1 MTGGRRAASSLA
13 WVAVF
18 SVAFAF
24 VEASVVIY
32 LRALYYPE
40 GFAFPLKLIPPGY
53 LRVEIA
59 REAATIIMLG
69 TLAIIAGR
77 RPWERFGF
85 FLFAFGVWD
94 IAFYGWLLGTV
105 GWPGSL
111 FDWDILFLIPL
122 PWIGPVIA
130 PVAISLLMTV
140 FGGMVVLRSAGE
152 RPFHPGALSWAL
164 GVVGT
169 ALILYSFM
177 ADTDA
182 GMRGGNPAPYH
193 YWLLAAGL
201 AAYITGFVFASR
213 ASPSLP
219 GSGNSTQ

>member
-1 MTGGRRAASSLA
+1 MNRQKRAGATLA

-40 GFAFPLKLIPPGY
+40 GFAFPLKLIPAGY

-59 REAATIIMLG
+59 REAATIIMLAALG
-69 TLAIIAGR
+69 VIAGW
-77 RPWERFGF
+77 RPWEKFGF
-85 FLFAFGVWD
+85 FLFAFGIWD
-94 IAFYGWLLGTV
+94 ISFYAWLLGTV

-130 PVAISLLMTV
+130 PLAISLLMTIC
-140 FGGMVVLRSAGE
+140 GTMVVLRSAGDQ
-152 RPFHPGALSWAL
+152 RFHPGALSWVL

-169 ALILYSFM
+169 SLILFSFM

-182 GMRGGNPAPYH
+182 GLRSASPAPYH
-193 YWLLAAGL
+193 YALLVAGL
-201 AAYITGFVFASR
+201 IAFIAGFVFACRPVR
-213 ASPSLP
+213 AVP
-219 GSGNSTQ
+219 GSGDGS

>member
-1 MTGGRRAASSLA
+1 MTSGRHPGPALA

-18 SVAFAF
+18 SLAFAF

-32 LRALYYPE
+32 LRALYYPD
-40 GFAFPLKLIPPGY
+40 GFSFPLKLMQAGF

-59 REAATIIMLG
+59 REAATIIMLASVG
-69 TLAIIAGR
+69 IIAGF
-77 RPWERFGF
+77 RPWERFGY

-94 IAFYGWLLGTV
+94 IAFYAWLLAAV

-130 PVAISLLMTV
+130 PMAISLLMV
-140 FGGMVVLRSAGE
+140 AFGAVMVLRSAAE
-152 RPFHPGALSWAL
+152 KRFRPGALSWAL
-164 GVVGT
+164 GLAGT
-169 ALILYSFM
+169 ASVLYSFM

-182 GMRGGNPAPYH
+182 GIRGAYPIPYH
-193 YWLLAAGL
+193 YGLLAAGL
-201 AAYITGFVFASR
+201 AAYIAGFVTACR
-213 ASPSLP
+213 AARSMTGTPA
-219 GSGNSTQ
+219 GD

>member
-1 MTGGRRAASSLA
+1 MTGGRRAAATLA

-40 GFAFPLKLIPPGY
+40 GFAFPLKLIPAGY

-59 REAATIIMLG
+59 REAATIIMLA
-69 TLAIIAGR
+69 AIGVIAGW

-85 FLFAFGVWD
+85 FLFAFGIWD
-94 IAFYGWLLGTV
+94 CAFYAWLLGTV

-130 PVAISLLMTV
+130 PLAISLLMTV
-140 FGGMVVLRSAGE
+140 CGGMIVLRSAGE
-152 RPFHPGALSWAL
+152 RRFHPGAISWVL

-169 ALILYSFM
+169 AFILFSFM
-177 ADTDA
+177 ADTHA
-182 GMRGGNPAPYH
+182 GLRGASPAPYN
-193 YWLLAAGL
+193 YGLL
-201 AAYITGFVFASR
+201 ITGCIAFIAGFVVACR
-213 ASPSLP
+213 PARPLP
-219 GSGNSTQ
+219 GSGETG

>member
-1 MTGGRRAASSLA
+1 MTGGRHAAVTLA

-40 GFAFPLKLIPPGY
+40 GFAFPLKLIPAGY

-59 REAATIIMLG
+59 REAATIIMLA
-69 TLAIIAGR
+69 TLGVIAGR

-85 FLFAFGVWD
+85 FLFAFGIWD

-130 PVAISLLMTV
+130 PLAISLLMTICGV
-140 FGGMVVLRSAGE
+140 MVVLRSAGE
-152 RPFHPGALSWAL
+152 RRFHPGALSWAL
-164 GVVGT
+164 GAVGT
-169 ALILYSFM
+169 ALIFYSFM
-177 ADTDA
+177 ADTNA
-182 GMRGGNPAPYH
+182 GLRGASPLPYH
-193 YWLLAAGL
+193 YGLLVAGLLA
-201 AAYITGFVFASR
+201 YIAGFVVACRSARPF
-213 ASPSLP
+213 P
-219 GSGNSTQ
+219 GSGNGS